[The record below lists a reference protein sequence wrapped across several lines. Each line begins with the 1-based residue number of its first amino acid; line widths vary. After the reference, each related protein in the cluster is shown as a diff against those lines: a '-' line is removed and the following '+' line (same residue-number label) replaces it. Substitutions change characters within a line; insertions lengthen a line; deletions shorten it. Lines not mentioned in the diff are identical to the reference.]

1 MRDRRVLWIVA
12 AVAVVIILAWVI
24 WPANEAPTSV
34 APATTTT
41 Q

>member
-12 AVAVVIILAWVI
+12 AAVVVIILAWVI
-24 WPANEAPTSV
+24 WPASEAPTSV